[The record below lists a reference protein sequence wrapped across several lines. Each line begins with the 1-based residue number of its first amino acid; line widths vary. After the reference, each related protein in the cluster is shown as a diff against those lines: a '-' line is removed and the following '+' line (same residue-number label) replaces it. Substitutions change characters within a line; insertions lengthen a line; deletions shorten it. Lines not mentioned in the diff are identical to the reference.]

1 MRNLIIY
8 SSKTGNTKKVA
19 YGMYEGLK
27 DKYDIDI
34 KDMASIKDISEVDEY
49 DTLLVGF
56 WVDRGTAN
64 SVAKKFIQKIK
75 NKNVGLFC
83 TLGANPDSKHGNDV
97 TRNLNTKLLD
107 KSNKLIEVG
116 LYNGLVD
123 IALLNKLKEKPPLFL
138 PKFILKKMIY
148 EGNLFD
154 IRITVFRSWSSW
166 NIFTYTADHT
176 SFITCSFLFC
186 KK

>member
-19 YGMYEGLK
+19 YGIYEGLK

-138 PKFILKKMIY
+138 PKFILKKMIDAG
-148 EGNLFD
+148 EKTREPNEQDIQNAVEKFD
-154 IRITVFRSWSSW
+154 KALQKLSSSDKVL
-166 NIFTYTADHT
+166 A
-176 SFITCSFLFC
+176 
-186 KK
+186 